1 MKKFLSAVLAAALT
15 LSLAA
20 CGATASS
27 SQAASSEAAPSE
39 AAPSEAASS
48 EAASAGETAAFTGDG
63 YDADVDYAA
72 LAGTT
77 IKVATSPV
85 PHAEILK
92 VAKDILAKADITL
105 EITEFTD
112 YVQPNTV
119 TESGEVDANY
129 FQHGPYLE
137 SFNEE
142 NGTHLVSVAAIHYEP
157 FGLYPG
163 KSKSLDELADGAK
176 IAVPNDTTNEARA
189 LQLLAA
195 QGIITLKEGAGLTAT
210 KNDVVDNP
218 HNVEIIEMEA
228 AQLPRT
234 LADVDYAI
242 INGNYAQ
249 EAGFSVGTD
258 ALAVEDA
265 TSEAA
270 QTYANLLV
278 VKEGNEDSPAI
289 KALTAALTSQAVK
302 DYINENYDG
311 AVVPI
316 F

>member
-1 MKKFLSAVLAAALT
+1 MKKIISVAL
-15 LSLAA
+15 
-20 CGATASS
+20 
-27 SQAASSEAAPSE
+27 
-39 AAPSEAASS
+39 
-48 EAASAGETAAFTGDG
+48 
-63 YDADVDYAA
+63 V
-72 LAGTT
+72 
-77 IKVATSPV
+77 V
-85 PHAEILK
+85 
-92 VAKDILAKADITL
+92 ILALSSVFALSGCGKKAGIT
-105 EITEFTD
+105 
-112 YVQPNTV
+112 
-119 TESGEVDANY
+119 
-129 FQHGPYLE
+129 
-137 SFNEE
+137 
-142 NGTHLVSVAAIHYEP
+142 
-157 FGLYPG
+157 
-163 KSKSLDELADGAK
+163 